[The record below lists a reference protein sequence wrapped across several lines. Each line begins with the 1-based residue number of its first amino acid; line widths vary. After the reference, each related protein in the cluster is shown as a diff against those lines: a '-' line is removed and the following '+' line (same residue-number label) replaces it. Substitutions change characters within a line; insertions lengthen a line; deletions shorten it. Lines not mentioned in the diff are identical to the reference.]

1 MTSTLGAS
9 PAGTFYYDAND
20 RFTTDTYDN
29 NGNTTA
35 SAGIGNIYDF
45 ENHLIKHGNVTM
57 VYDGDG
63 NRVKKIVGATT
74 FTYLYDDAIN
84 PTGYVQLLEEY
95 ANGQILN
102 AYEYGPM
109 RLGVLRSS
117 QHVCGFGCVMPHNY
131 YGYDGHGSVRY
142 LTDPQRRTGI
152 YSGYNF
158 AMARV

>member
-1 MTSTLGAS
+1 VGNDYVPSTYGDLHRKSMTSTLGAV

-35 SAGIGNIYDF
+35 SAGIGNAYDF
-45 ENHLIKHGNVTM
+45 ENHLIQHGNVAM

-74 FTYLYDDAIN
+74 YTYLYDDAVN

-95 ANGQILN
+95 ANGHIQN
-102 AYEYGPM
+102 AYEYSPM
-109 RLGVLRSS
+109 RLVVLRSYD
-117 QHVCGFGCVMPHNY
+117 FFY
-131 YGYDGHGSVRY
+131 RLGYS
-142 LTDPQRRTGI
+142 
-152 YSGYNF
+152 
-158 AMARV
+158 